1 MSNPKQ
7 LPHEETSQ
15 TTPDAEVATIEEQS
29 HTKRTW
35 YRTVF
40 FQATVIGLCA
50 FFAPGLYNAMQST
63 GAGGQ
68 QTPYLVMSANAVL
81 GVMMVVTCS
90 MGSVMANKIGLK
102 NALIFGTT
110 GYAIYSASLYTNN
123 RYGTEWFVYLGSAA
137 CGITAGIF
145 WAAEGAIMI
154 SYPEDQKR
162 GRYLAYWL
170 AYRNG
175 GSIVGGA
182 INLAFNSTGK
192 TTGKLD
198 WRTYVVFVAL
208 QCLGPFV
215 AMLLSHPEKVQRQDG
230 RKVSKAEQIPTT
242 AEMKAV
248 AKILVRKDFLLVF
261 PFFFYA
267 TFLLSYAGSY
277 LSLYFSVR
285 SRALASLV
293 SALAQITANFF
304 FGHFLDWTRFTINQR
319 ARFAYFGMMA
329 LFGATWIWATVIQRE
344 YGQRAP
350 ALDWADHGFGRGW
363 ALYILLQVNF
373 ALAYNYGYWLAGY
386 MARGP
391 AEVIRF
397 TSTVRAVEA
406 AGGAV
411 ASGIS
416 STHAPLLAAVG
427 VNFGLWGLALIPTYV
442 VVRSLNIRDE
452 TSSDEDEGSKSIGEP

>member
-1 MSNPKQ
+1 MTDSILDPRD
-7 LPHEETSQ
+7 EATSQ
-15 TTPDAEVATIEEQS
+15 DATDTLDTRLA
-29 HTKRTW
+29 KRTW

-90 MGSVMANKIGLK
+90 LGSVMANRIGLK

-123 RYGTEWFVYLGSAA
+123 RYGNEWFVYVGSAA
-137 CGITAGIF
+137 CGITAGVF

-154 SYPEDQKR
+154 SYPEDHKR

-198 WRTYVVFVAL
+198 YRTYIVFVAL

-215 AMLLSHPEKVQRQDG
+215 AMLLSPPEKVQRQDG
-230 RKVSKAEQIPTT
+230 KQVATAERIPTV
-242 AEMKAV
+242 AELKEV

-267 TFLLSYAGSY
+267 TFLLSYAGSF

-319 ARFAYFGMMA
+319 ARFAYIGMMA
-329 LFGATWIWATVIQRE
+329 LFGGMWVWATVIQHE
-344 YGQRAP
+344 YGQHAP
-350 ALDWADHGFGRGW
+350 ALDWEDTGFGRGW

-373 ALAYNYGYWLAGY
+373 ALAYNFGYWLAGY
-386 MARGP
+386 IARDA
-391 AEVIRF
+391 AEIVRF

-416 STHAPLLAAVG
+416 STHAPLIAAVG
-427 VNFGLWGLALIPTYV
+427 VNFGLWGVALVPTYLI
-442 VVRSLNIRDE
+442 VRSIGLNTAEVTSDDDE
-452 TSSDEDEGSKSIGEP
+452 PDKIASEPA

>member
-1 MSNPKQ
+1 MAHHDTQNQKATSAAAY
-7 LPHEETSQ
+7 ETALEAGVSEN
-15 TTPDAEVATIEEQS
+15 TN
-29 HTKRTW
+29 RTW

-90 MGSVMANKIGLK
+90 MGSVVANRIGLK

-123 RYGTEWFVYLGSAA
+123 RYGTEWFVYVGSAA
-137 CGITAGIF
+137 CGITAGVF

-154 SYPEDQKR
+154 SYPEDHKR

-182 INLAFNSTGK
+182 INLAFT
-192 TTGKLD
+192 
-198 WRTYVVFVAL
+198 
-208 QCLGPFV
+208 
-215 AMLLSHPEKVQRQDG
+215 
-230 RKVSKAEQIPTT
+230 
-242 AEMKAV
+242 
-248 AKILVRKDFLLVF
+248 KILVRKDFLLVF

-304 FGHFLDWTRFTINQR
+304 FGHFLDWTRFSINQR
-319 ARFAYFGMMA
+319 ARIAYVGMMA
-329 LFGATWIWATVIQRE
+329 LFGGTWVWATIIQHE
-344 YGQRAP
+344 YGLKSP
-350 ALDWADHGFGRGW
+350 ALDWVDTGFGRGW

-373 ALAYNYGYWLAGY
+373 ALAYNFGYWLAGY
-386 MARGP
+386 MARDT

-416 STHAPLLAAVG
+416 STHAPLIAAVG
-427 VNFGLWGLALIPTYV
+427 VNFGLWGLALVPTYF
-442 VVRSLNIRDE
+442 VVRTIGVNFPNADS
-452 TSSDEDEGSKSIGEP
+452 EGDSGKNVSV

>member
-1 MSNPKQ
+1 MSSPKPQ
-7 LPHEETSQ
+7 PNEEVL
-15 TTPDAEVATIEEQS
+15 PDAQGDSEDFCTETI
-29 HTKRTW
+29 TNRVW

-90 MGSVMANKIGLK
+90 LGSVMANKIGLK

-123 RYGTEWFVYLGSAA
+123 RYGTEWFVYVGSAA

-154 SYPEDQKR
+154 SYPEDEKR

-215 AMLLSHPEKVQRQDG
+215 ALLLSPPEKVQRQDG
-230 RKVSKAEQIPTT
+230 KPVAKAERIPTVN
-242 AEMKAV
+242 ELKAV
-248 AKILVRKDFLLVF
+248 AKILVRSDFLLVF

-267 TFLLSYAGSY
+267 TFLLSYAGSF

-319 ARFAYFGMMA
+319 ARFAYIGMMA
-329 LFGATWIWATVIQRE
+329 LFGGTWIWATIIQRE
-344 YGQRAP
+344 YGQQAP
-350 ALDWADHGFGRGW
+350 ALDWSDSGFGRGW

-391 AEVIRF
+391 AEIIRF

-416 STHAPLLAAVG
+416 STRAPLLAAVG
-427 VNFGLWGLALIPTYV
+427 VNFGVWGLALVPTYIV
-442 VVRSLNIRDE
+442 VHSLDLKQ
-452 TSSDEDEGSKSIGEP
+452 TQSSSGEEPDKSLARV